1 MKRVGIL
8 QYGGSFE
15 QIASNPA
22 DKSLETYFAQQDT
35 IRNVDA
41 LGARH
46 GHCTLVSI
54 RSPRPYA
61 VDVSPASRALGLGL
75 DPHTQAAEVLDH
87 IAVLGFTHLLV
98 QIPNPQLIVGLG
110 RQPGLRVA
118 AALADSFYR
127 RGPRAAWQRRRLVAA
142 LNADHV
148 EFVANHGPSAAR
160 HLVDIGVRHK
170 PVVPF
175 DYVFADAPA
184 DAPVKR
190 RASDF
195 GARIAYVGAV
205 SHDKGVFDLV
215 RAMAKV
221 ATAFP
226 AASLTVVG
234 EGPDSARLHHL
245 VERLSLS
252 GRVEL
257 VGATSHDDVIALLRD
272 AAVSVV
278 PSRHS
283 YGEGLPL
290 TIYEAWATRTPLV
303 TTDHPVFAQR
313 VIHEFTGLV
322 TRERS
327 PAALATAIVRVLS
340 DDDLYERLSEN
351 ATFGWELLKGSLSF
365 WPLVSDWLDG
375 RIVPPGPGDR
385 IDEEP
390 SRRGLLDTP

>member
-61 VDVSPASRALGLGL
+61 VDVSPTSRALGLGI
-75 DPHTQAAEVLDH
+75 DPHTSANDVLDRL
-87 IAVLGFTHLLV
+87 AALEFTHLLV

-160 HLVDIGVRHK
+160 HLVDIGVRNK

-195 GARIAYVGAV
+195 GERIAYVGTV
-205 SHDKGVFDLV
+205 SRDKGVFELV
-215 RAMAKV
+215 RAMVQVGA
-221 ATAFP
+221 AFP

-234 EGPDSARLHHL
+234 DGPDSSRLRHL
-245 VERLSLS
+245 VDELSLS
-252 GRVEL
+252 TRVTL
-257 VGATSHDDVIALLRD
+257 TGATSHDDVIALLRD
-272 AAVSVV
+272 AAISVV
-278 PSRHS
+278 PSRHR

-327 PAALATAIVRVLS
+327 PEALAAAIVRALS

-375 RIVPPGPGDR
+375 RIVPRPGPDQR
-385 IDEEP
+385 WTV
-390 SRRGLLDTP
+390 RRTGGAC